1 MSNSQKGQQHNTPEK
16 PSETQN
22 AHDTEAGDR
31 QPSETPNRATRIA
44 KTSLKVGSRILAWDA
59 IWKTSRLMR
68 PKNPRFWSD
77 VFSKKGYKAAKERF
91 HYPRMHR
98 PGLKVYASLSLSI
111 GLSLLMALYSIAFI
125 TSHPSPAALPAIN
138 KIALAGCALYGVLG
152 TAIYS
157 AILVIKLKNQA
168 HSAGKRTGAKQ

>member
-1 MSNSQKGQQHNTPEK
+1 MSNSQKSQKYENPQRPTNDRK
-16 PSETQN
+16 S
-22 AHDTEAGDR
+22 HDAGTGDR
-31 QPSETPNRATRIA
+31 QQNEAPNRTTRIA
-44 KTSLKVGSRILAWDA
+44 KTSLKVGSRILALDA

-91 HYPRMHR
+91 HQPRMHR

-111 GLSLLMALYSIAFI
+111 GICLLMALYSIAFI
-125 TSHPSPAALPAIN
+125 TGHPNPAALPVIN
-138 KIALAGCALYGVLG
+138 KIALAGCSLYGVLG

-157 AILVIKLKNQA
+157 AILVIKLKNHAQHA
-168 HSAGKRTGAKQ
+168 SRHPGAKR